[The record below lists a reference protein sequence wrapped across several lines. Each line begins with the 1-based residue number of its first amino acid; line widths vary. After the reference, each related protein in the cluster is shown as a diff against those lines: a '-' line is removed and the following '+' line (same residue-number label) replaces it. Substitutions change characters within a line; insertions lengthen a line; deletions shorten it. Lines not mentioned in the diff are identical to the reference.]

1 MTQSHDFPVGYKKPP
16 VHSRFKPGRSGN
28 PRGRPKKSTVGFELV
43 QELNRSIT
51 IRENGTEQKATKA
64 AALAKSLVARALGG
78 DMRAVAH
85 LIRLL
90 PLQFQ
95 PPSEAVDTEVSAF
108 DAAVLQRCAQLISHP
123 VFIQADFR
131 SNLTGEVPPVAAC
144 LEQL

>member
-1 MTQSHDFPVGYKKPP
+1 MTQSGDFPVGYKKPP
-16 VHSRFKPGRSGN
+16 IHSRFKSGKSGN

-43 QELNRSIT
+43 QELNRCIT

-108 DAAVLQRCAQLISHP
+108 DAAVLQRFFERQLKGSSLSHTANEKLG
-123 VFIQADFR
+123 VTQ
-131 SNLTGEVPPVAAC
+131 SNKESNHG
-144 LEQL
+144 

>member
-16 VHSRFKPGRSGN
+16 KHSRFKPGQSGN
-28 PRGRPKKSTVGFELV
+28 PRGRPKKSTVGFELI

-51 IRENGTEQKATKA
+51 IRENGTEQKTSKA

-90 PLQFQ
+90 PTQFQ
-95 PPSEAVDTEVSAF
+95 APSEAVDTEVSAF
-108 DAAVLQRCAQLISHP
+108 DAAVLQRFVERQLKGSSLSHT
-123 VFIQADFR
+123 ADEKLGVTQ
-131 SNLTGEVPPVAAC
+131 SNKESDHG
-144 LEQL
+144 

>member
-16 VHSRFKPGRSGN
+16 VHSRFKSGQSGN

-43 QELNRSIT
+43 QELSRSIT

-108 DAAVLQRCAQLISHP
+108 DVAVLQRFVERQLKGFSLSHTADEKLGVAQ
-123 VFIQADFR
+123 
-131 SNLTGEVPPVAAC
+131 SNKESDHG
-144 LEQL
+144 

>member
-16 VHSRFKPGRSGN
+16 VHSRFKSGQSGN
-28 PRGRPKKSTVGFELV
+28 PRGRPKKSTVGFELI

-51 IRENGTEQKATKA
+51 IRENGTEQKTSKA

-95 PPSEAVDTEVSAF
+95 APSEAVDAEVSAF
-108 DAAVLQRCAQLISHP
+108 DAAVLQRFVERQLKGSSLSHP
-123 VFIQADFR
+123 
-131 SNLTGEVPPVAAC
+131 AAEK
-144 LEQL
+144 LGVTQPHKESDHG